1 MRPEKKRHPI
11 LTFLLLSFIFA
22 IGLAIYMYPYI
33 ADKWNAYRNSQLIA
47 KYTAQASD
55 EEAVP
60 NEEKARLSDEY
71 NKRFLPGQGV
81 VTDVESLADPEYEA
95 LPGGDIIGYIEIP
108 KITILCPIFHYS
120 TEAVLDK
127 GIGHV
132 HGSSLPVG
140 GESTHSVLTG
150 HRGLPE
156 SKLFTDLDQLEEGD
170 RFYISSA
177 GRDMAYEVKDVRV
190 VLPEEVSSLVI
201 EEGRDLV
208 TLVTCTPY
216 GVNTHRLLITGE
228 RTEFDKERYAE
239 EAAQG
244 QILQAQSK
252 ITPINAM
259 IAGFVLF
266 MLIVGVFVFV
276 SNRKSRRERKEQG

>member
-71 NKRFLPGQGV
+71 NRRFLPGQGV

>member
-71 NKRFLPGQGV
+71 NRRFLPGQGV

-140 GESTHSVLTG
+140 GENTHSVLTG

>member
-140 GESTHSVLTG
+140 GENTHSVLTG